1 MTRLGRALRH
11 VGLRIALTV
20 ERGLDR
26 LRRSRHAD
34 AAPVLDPYAGYA
46 EGEALLL
53 RGRALT
59 RLRRFEAEPG
69 QSRWANL
76 RQMAALFLTDEVAG
90 LRIEADGGSAAVT
103 DEEGYFTLRAPLG
116 HAPTGWTRVPLRIA
130 GRPETVVS
138 APAFIP
144 RPNPPFLAISDI
156 DDTVLRTGAWSL
168 ARNLWTS
175 LTGNAHTRE
184 VFEDA
189 TALLTACAR
198 TGAPVFYVSSSP
210 WNLHA
215 FLNDVLT
222 RAGAPRGPMFL
233 TDYGLSETGFIKQS
247 HAAHK
252 RAAIERLLD
261 AHPGAPAL
269 LLGDTG
275 QRDAAIYAEVAR
287 RRPGRVRAVA
297 LREAGGPLSATD
309 LAALRAAG
317 AQAVS
322 GPTLP
327 APEALGGLMGVA
339 LKEAPTPQASTTAP
353 DIAPTRRGN
362 AAHPTAF
369 VGLNEY
375 GGAP

>member
-1 MTRLGRALRH
+1 MTRLGRVLRH
-11 VGLRIALTV
+11 LGLRIAMTV
-20 ERGLDR
+20 ERGIDR
-26 LRRSRHAD
+26 LRHSRRAE

-46 EGEALLL
+46 EADVLVL

-59 RLRRFEAEPG
+59 HLRRFEAKPG

-76 RQMAALFLTDEVAG
+76 RHMAALFLTDEVAG
-90 LRIEADGGSAAVT
+90 LRVETDGASAVT
-103 DEEGYFTLRAPLG
+103 DEEGYFTLRAPRG
-116 HAPTGWTRVPLRIA
+116 DAPPGWTRVPLRIA

-144 RPNPPFLAISDI
+144 KPDPPFLTISDI

-189 TALLTACAR
+189 TALLTACAQA
-198 TGAPVFYVSSSP
+198 GSPVFYVSSSP
-210 WNLHA
+210 WNLHG
-215 FLNDVLT
+215 FLNDVLS

-233 TDYGLSETGFIKQS
+233 TDYGLSEAGFIKQS

-297 LREAGGPLSATD
+297 LREAGGPQDAAD
-309 LAALRAAG
+309 VAALRAAG
-317 AQAVS
+317 AQAAS

-327 APEALGGLMGVA
+327 APDALAKMMGVA
-339 LKEAPTPQASTTAP
+339 PPDAPTDAP
-353 DIAPTRRGN
+353 SPLAPTAAQTRGRN
-362 AAHPTAF
+362 AAPPAAF
-369 VGLNEY
+369 VGLNEN